1 MFNKIFSKTKTED
14 EAIGYS
20 IYLPDEGC
28 YEYNED
34 ECLIFN
40 TFESAKELA
49 NTLYSCSSYRIDKVT
64 MHNIIDDYGSSCGG
78 FAFEAAAMKKF
89 TITAEKQQIKYTSEP
104 FCLDDTLTIVN
115 IC

>member
-1 MFNKIFSKTKTED
+1 MNPRFIMFKKIFRKTKTED

-34 ECLIFN
+34 ECLIFD

-49 NTLYSCSSYRIDKVT
+49 NTLYSCPSYHRIYKVT
-64 MHNIIDDYGSSCGG
+64 IHNIIDDYGGSCGG
-78 FAFEAAAMKKF
+78 FAFETAAMKKF
-89 TITAEKQQIKYTSEP
+89 ADSAEKRHNYMHY
-104 FCLDDTLTIVN
+104 
-115 IC
+115 